1 MSNPGPA
8 STSTSTYV
16 GGGEDVRIGND
27 SSTTIGFYGAAGVAQ
42 QATPVAV
49 VTTAPALSSYGLT
62 YAQMAA
68 MITAVNAI
76 ITAFGASK
84 LNVWA

>member
-1 MSNPGPA
+1 MSNPGA
-8 STSTSTYV
+8 AVTTTSTYV

-27 SSTTIGFYGAAGVAQ
+27 SSSTIGFYGAAGVARQ
-42 QATPVAV
+42 TTPVAV
-49 VTTAPALSSYGLT
+49 VTTAPTLSAYGFT
-62 YAQMAA
+62 YAQAAA

-76 ITAFGASK
+76 IAAGVN